1 MKLVDRFTLWF
12 LGVTLLIIVPINSYI
27 TYVSIRHEIDKSAVE
42 RLKHVNQRV
51 GEVLNRGEEPGEFT
65 QGCRIKVVPVS
76 DTKPADYYEITDRDV
91 THDPELKD
99 NDRKITVTSWH
110 TVNGQHFKITSG
122 DYVTRSEQILAGLRI
137 SIVSKL
143 IILILLLVLTAR
155 LASRIVL
162 APFYSTLKKL
172 QHFNLKNK
180 KKLALRPTR
189 TKEFSELN
197 TYVSKMTDKAVDD
210 YISLKE
216 FAENASHELQTPL
229 AIIRSKLELLS
240 ESDIRGEQAVLISDM
255 QNSVD
260 KLTHINRS
268 LVLLSRLENNE
279 YEAREEVSLSKYT
292 KDAMGSFGDLITL
305 KGLHL
310 EYKVADDV
318 DVKLHASLVDILL
331 NNLIGNAIRHNIPNG
346 RIEVVLDKDCLR
358 ISNTGV
364 PPTGNPEEMFQRF
377 KKGTQCNHSIGI
389 GLSIVKQICDINS
402 FKIRYQ
408 FASSLHMVTIAFPAA
423 SNSSKLLQNDERYLH
438 EKIQL

>member
-12 LGVTLLIIVPINSYI
+12 LGVTLLIIPINSFI
-27 TYVSIRHEIDKSAVE
+27 TYMSIKSEIDKAAVE

-51 GEVLNRGEEPGEFT
+51 GEVLEKGEEPGEYT
-65 QGCRIKVVPVS
+65 QGCRIKVVPVA
-76 DTKPADYYEITDRDV
+76 DTKPADYFEITDRDV
-91 THDPELKD
+91 THDPDLKD

-110 TVNGQHFKITSG
+110 TVNGKHFKITSG
-122 DYVTRSEQILAGLRI
+122 DYVSRSEQILAGLRI
-137 SIVSKL
+137 SIVAKL
-143 IILILLLVLTAR
+143 IILIALVVLTAR

-162 APFYSTLKKL
+162 APFYNTLKKL
-172 QHFNLKNK
+172 QHFNLKAK
-180 KKLALRPTR
+180 KKLVLRPTR

-197 TYVSKMTDKAVDD
+197 SYVGKMTDKAVDD

-279 YEAREEVSLSKYT
+279 YESKEEVSFSKYA
-292 KDAMGSFGDLITL
+292 KEAMGTFGDLITL
-305 KGLHL
+305 KGLRL
-310 EYKVADDV
+310 DCRIEDDV
-318 DVKLHASLVDILL
+318 DVKLHSALVDILL
-331 NNLIGNAIRHNIPNG
+331 NNLISNAIRHNIPNG
-346 RIEVVLDKDCLR
+346 RIEVALDRECLR
-358 ISNTGV
+358 ITNTGV

-402 FKIRYQ
+402 FQIRYQ
-408 FASSLHMVTIAFPAA
+408 FASGLHVITIAFPGG

>member
-1 MKLVDRFTLWF
+1 LWF
-12 LGVTLLIIVPINSYI
+12 LGVTLLIIPINSFI
-27 TYVSIRHEIDKSAVE
+27 TYMSIKSEIDKAAVE

-51 GEVLNRGEEPGEFT
+51 GEVLEKGEEPGEYT
-65 QGCRIKVVPVS
+65 QGCRIKVVPVA

-91 THDPELKD
+91 THDPDLKD

-137 SIVSKL
+137 SIGAKL
-143 IILILLLVLTAR
+143 IILIALVVLTAR

-162 APFYSTLKKL
+162 APFYNTLKKL
-172 QHFNLKNK
+172 QYFNLKAK
-180 KKLALRPTR
+180 KKLVLRPTR

-197 TYVSKMTDKAVDD
+197 NYVGKMTDKAVDD

-279 YEAREEVSLSKYT
+279 YESKEEVSFSKYA
-292 KDAMGSFGDLITL
+292 KEAMGTFEDLITL
-305 KGLHL
+305 KGLRL
-310 EYKVADDV
+310 DCRIADDV
-318 DVKLHASLVDILL
+318 DVKLHAALVDILL
-331 NNLIGNAIRHNIPNG
+331 NNLISNAIRHNIPNG
-346 RIEVVLDKDCLR
+346 RIEVVLDRDCLR
-358 ISNTGV
+358 ITNTGL

-402 FKIRYQ
+402 FQIRYQ
-408 FASSLHMVTIAFPAA
+408 FAAGLHVITIAFPGS

>member
-12 LGVTLLIIVPINSYI
+12 LGVTLIIIPIDSFI
-27 TYVSIRHEIDKSAVE
+27 TYTSIKREIDKAAVE

-51 GEVLNRGEEPGEFT
+51 AEVLNRGEVPGEYT
-65 QGCRIKVVPVS
+65 QGCRIKIVPV
-76 DTKPADYYEITDRDV
+76 TEAKPDDHYEITDRDV
-91 THDPELKD
+91 THDPDLKD

-110 TVNGQHFKITSG
+110 TINGQHYRITSG

-137 SIVSKL
+137 SILAKL
-143 IILILLLVLTAR
+143 IILIALVVLTAR

-180 KKLALRPTR
+180 KQLSLRATK
-189 TKEFSELN
+189 TKEFGELN
-197 TYVSKMTDKAVDD
+197 CYVSKMTDKAVDD
-210 YISLKE
+210 YITLKE

-260 KLTHINRS
+260 KLTTINRS

-279 YEAREEVSLSKYT
+279 YEAREEVSFSKYT
-292 KDAMGSFGDLITL
+292 KDAMSSFSDLVTL

-310 EYKVADDV
+310 AYNIADDV
-318 DVKLHASLVDILL
+318 KVKLHAALVDILL
-331 NNLIGNAIRHNIPNG
+331 NNLISNAIRHNIPSG
-346 RIEVVLDKDCLR
+346 RIEVTLDKECLR
-358 ISNTGV
+358 ISNTGM
-364 PPTGNPEEMFQRF
+364 PPAGNPEEMFQRF
-377 KKGTQCNHSIGI
+377 KKGAHCNHSIGI

-402 FKIRYQ
+402 FQIRYQ
-408 FASSLHMVTIAFPAA
+408 FASGVHTVTVAFTAGHTA
-423 SNSSKLLQNDERYLH
+423 SKLLQNDERYLH

>member
-12 LGVTLLIIVPINSYI
+12 LGVTLLIIPINSFI
-27 TYVSIRHEIDKSAVE
+27 TYMSIKSEIDKAAVE

-51 GEVLNRGEEPGEFT
+51 AQVLNKGEEPGEYT
-65 QGCRIKVVPVS
+65 QGCRIKVVPVAE
-76 DTKPADYYEITDRDV
+76 TKPADYYEITDRDV
-91 THDPELKD
+91 THDPDLKD
-99 NDRKITVTSWH
+99 NDRKITVSSWH
-110 TVNGQHFKITSG
+110 TVNGQHYKITSG

-137 SIVSKL
+137 SILSKL
-143 IILILLLVLTAR
+143 IILIALVVLTAR

-172 QHFNLKNK
+172 QHFNLKAK
-180 KKLALRPTR
+180 KRLSLRATK

-255 QNSVD
+255 QNSVE
-260 KLTHINRS
+260 KLSHINRS

-279 YEAREEVSLSKYT
+279 YEALEEVSLSKYT
-292 KDAMGSFGDLITL
+292 QDAMGSFGDLITL

-310 EYKVADDV
+310 DHQIAKDV
-318 DVKLHASLVDILL
+318 DVKLHSALVDILL
-331 NNLIGNAIRHNIPNG
+331 NNLISNAIRHNIPNG
-346 RIEVVLDKDCLR
+346 RIEVTLDRDCLR
-358 ISNTGV
+358 ISNTGL
-364 PPTGNPEEMFQRF
+364 PPTSNPEEMFQRF
-377 KKGTQCNHSIGI
+377 KKGTHCNHSIGI
-389 GLSIVKQICDINS
+389 GLAIVKQICDINS

-408 FASSLHMVTIAFPAA
+408 FASGLHMVTVAFTAGH
-423 SNSSKLLQNDERYLH
+423 NSSKLLQNDDRYLH